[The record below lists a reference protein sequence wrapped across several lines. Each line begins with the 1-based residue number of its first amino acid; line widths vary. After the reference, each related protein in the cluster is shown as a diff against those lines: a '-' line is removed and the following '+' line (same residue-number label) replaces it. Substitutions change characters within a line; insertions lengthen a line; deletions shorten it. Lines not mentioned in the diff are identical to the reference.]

1 MDLQTQARG
10 YFEQE
15 APELLEAIETALL
28 ALPAKRAQSPEGSRA
43 LVHELMRSTHTLKG
57 SAANAGL
64 QAVATIAHSLEDV
77 VNALYHPEVNI
88 DPQLHSLLLAGFGC
102 LRDCWQIEI
111 HRNGE
116 GQDEILDRS
125 SDIFIAL
132 HHHLGDWMKVEVILP
147 SSTELGFDLTASM
160 FEMGVT
166 EKLDYLAHKID
177 LFVNEEIEEEDLVV
191 ELFTVAEIFLGLG
204 ESLNLS
210 GFVSI
215 SSLVPIALNRHPDK
229 ILEIARSALEDWQ
242 NGRELVLAGDR
253 TVGGTPSEE
262 LRAFTDCQISLP
274 IADENIRDE
283 NLLGSSRLTEELSHF
298 QVFLQSN
305 LFSSNK
311 PLSSSSCNFYIRTAH
326 ILLTWLHHVRNIPIS
341 DVGLSLLVPNNTF
354 GRTPIA
360 LIDYIQNW
368 IDRFL
373 KYDTYVP
380 LENNVWHY
388 RQVILFKIAIAIA
401 HFRYI
406 NDDEIASN
414 IIEELPVMQHLYNAL
429 NNSMAAYRKLSPV
442 SEQDKKW
449 LDRWEL
455 VTVREE
461 IIEDSYDVIAA
472 FYEEDSQDI
481 EGTVETEDDEELAE
495 AIWLNDPEESIED
508 TDLDIDSEPTILRL
522 PDVEMMPIRSEIT
535 TKQVAQIRVDKAD
548 LERSNSI
555 AGNLTISL
563 NRMSSI
569 QQELHGHYA
578 IFVAEWHRHLQSI
591 VRLQYSSQQQKH
603 HSDRENILPEFDSL
617 ELERDNEITRD
628 WHSLWAGLDRLNSA
642 IETFVPLD
650 RELER
655 QGERSQQLLHRL
667 REEITHVQMQ
677 PLQPIFDR
685 FAPMLA
691 SLSRSKD
698 KQVELELSG
707 GEVPISK
714 LVAEKLY
721 DPLLHLMRN
730 AFDHGIE
737 SPAERVKKS
746 KNITG
751 KISLCAYN
759 LGNRTTIEITDDGK
773 GIDWE
778 VIREKVVSMNL
789 ADRFRAATMTPTEL
803 ASYLFSSG
811 FSTADRISDISGR
824 GVGLDVVKY
833 QIEALGGTIVIK
845 SQLGIQT
852 TFQLH
857 LPLTMTTDR
866 FFTCMAGGKQY
877 ALSAGSIKR
886 IILAAAEQQQT
897 ANNSPI
903 LVLPPTDR
911 TSIGY
916 VYPIYELADLLAYHH
931 LRQQPSPTSL
941 ARCHRQIANDRYLS
955 HRLNGERYFAIVATV
970 NGEVAIALDW
980 VDDER
985 ELVVRPLGSAIYA
998 LDCILGGCL
1007 LGSGDLILA
1016 IDAFQLPIP
1025 ITMPASIASPPPV
1038 TIPQKEIVAT
1048 AKPKIDLA
1056 TPPTSPPPEKT
1067 TTKPIASPIA
1077 VVSTVADAVATVDV
1091 SVASHKLQGLPISL
1105 RRDNYQ
1111 HQGTTVLVVEDS
1123 LSYRQTT
1130 IAVLKNAGYNPIG
1143 ARDGLDGLE
1152 QLRGNPQI
1160 SFILCDL
1167 EMPRMNGYEFLQA
1180 KAKDSKLAVIPTVVL
1195 SSRTQEKHRS
1205 LAMSLGARNYLAKPV
1220 TESDLLGTIEQILV
1234 SNNN

>member
-1 MDLQTQARG
+1 
-10 YFEQE
+10 
-15 APELLEAIETALL
+15 
-28 ALPAKRAQSPEGSRA
+28 LPAKRAQSPEGSRA

-77 VNALYHPEVNI
+77 VNALYHPEVNL

-111 HRNGE
+111 HGNGE
-116 GQDEILDRS
+116 GQDEILNRS
-125 SDIFIAL
+125 SDIFISL
-132 HHHLGDWMKVEVILP
+132 QCYLGDWMEVEPILP

-166 EKLDYLAHKID
+166 EKLDSLANKID
-177 LFVNEEIEEEDLVV
+177 LFANEEIGKDDLAV
-191 ELFTVAEIFLGLG
+191 ELFTIAEIFMGLG

-210 GFVSI
+210 GFTAI
-215 SSLVPIALNRHPDK
+215 SSLVPIALNRHPNR
-229 ILEIARSALEDWQ
+229 IIEIARFALEDWQ
-242 NGRELVLAGDR
+242 NSRELVLAGDR
-253 TVGGTPSEE
+253 TTGGTPSEE
-262 LRAFTDCQISLP
+262 LRVFADCPSPLP
-274 IADENIRDE
+274 IPHEIAEDE
-283 NLLGSSRLTEELSHF
+283 NLLGSPRLTEELSHF
-298 QVFLQSN
+298 RGFLQSH
-305 LFSSNK
+305 LFNPTK
-311 PLSSSSCNFYIRTAH
+311 TLSLSSCNFYIRAAR
-326 ILLTWLHHVRNIPIS
+326 ILLTWLHHVRNIPVS

-354 GRTPIA
+354 SRTPVA
-360 LIDYIQNW
+360 LISYIQNW
-368 IDRFL
+368 INKFL
-373 KYDTYVP
+373 ENDIYIP

-388 RQVILFKIAIAIA
+388 RQAILFKVVIAIA
-401 HFRYI
+401 HFQYI
-406 NDDEIASN
+406 NDNEIN
-414 IIEELPVMQHLYNAL
+414 KDIIKELPVMQHLYNAL
-429 NNSMAAYRKLSPV
+429 SNSMAAYRRLPPV
-442 SEQDKKW
+442 SEEDKKW
-449 LDRWEL
+449 LDRL
-455 VTVREE
+455 DLANKKQD
-461 IIEDSYDVIAA
+461 IAEDLHDSIAA
-472 FYEEDSQDI
+472 FCEEDSQDI
-481 EGTVETEDDEELAE
+481 EEILGTEDDEELAE
-495 AIWLNDPEESIED
+495 IIWLSEEKNSTEEEKE
-508 TDLDIDSEPTILRL
+508 TDLEPTILRL
-522 PDVEMMPIRSEIT
+522 PDELIPIRPEVSI
-535 TKQVAQIRVDKAD
+535 KQVSQIRIDKTD

-555 AGNLTISL
+555 AGNLTVSL

-569 QQELHGHYA
+569 QQELHSNHT
-578 IFVAEWHRHLQSI
+578 IFIAEWQQHLQSI
-591 VRLQYSSQQQKH
+591 ARLQYSTQQQKNWIK
-603 HSDRENILPEFDSL
+603 REDLLPEFDSL
-617 ELERDNEITRD
+617 ELERDNEITKE
-628 WHSLWAGLDRLNSA
+628 WHSLWAGLDRLSNL
-642 IETFVPLD
+642 IEIFVSLD
-650 RELER
+650 QELER
-655 QGERSQQLLHRL
+655 QSERSQQLLHRL
-667 REEITHVQMQ
+667 REELTHAQMQ

-698 KQVELELSG
+698 KQVELEISG

-737 SPAERVKKS
+737 SPAERIKKS
-746 KNITG
+746 KNAIG
-751 KISLCAYN
+751 KISLSAYN

-811 FSTADRISDISGR
+811 FSTADRVSDISGR

-866 FFTCMAGGKQY
+866 FFTCIAGGKQY
-877 ALSAGSIKR
+877 ALSASSIKR
-886 IILAAAEQQQT
+886 IVLADADRQQIT
-897 ANNSPI
+897 NDSPI
-903 LVLPPTDR
+903 LVLPPTDH
-911 TSIGY
+911 TSLSSI
-916 VYPIYELADLLAYHH
+916 YPIYELGDLLAYHH
-931 LRQQPSPTSL
+931 LRQEPSPT
-941 ARCHRQIANDRYLS
+941 IVNDRYLS
-955 HRLNGERYFAIVATV
+955 HRFNGERYFAIVASA

-1025 ITMPASIASPPPV
+1025 ITMPAAISSAPVAKPIAV
-1038 TIPQKEIVAT
+1038 PQKEIVAA
-1048 AKPKIDLA
+1048 AKPKIDLPEAKLRERA
-1056 TPPTSPPPEKT
+1056 TPPIPPPPEKV
-1067 TTKPIASPIA
+1067 KPATSAIA

-1091 SVASHKLQGLPISL
+1091 SVVSHKLQGLPISW

-1130 IAVLKNAGYNPIG
+1130 IAVLRNAGYNPIG

-1152 QLRGNPQI
+1152 QLRKNPQI
-1160 SFILCDL
+1160 SFVLCDL

-1180 KAKDSKLAVIPTVVL
+1180 KAKDSKLAAIPTVVL

-1205 LAMSLGARNYLAKPV
+1205 LAMSLGAQNYLTKPV
-1220 TESDLLGTIEQILV
+1220 IESNLLGTIEQILG